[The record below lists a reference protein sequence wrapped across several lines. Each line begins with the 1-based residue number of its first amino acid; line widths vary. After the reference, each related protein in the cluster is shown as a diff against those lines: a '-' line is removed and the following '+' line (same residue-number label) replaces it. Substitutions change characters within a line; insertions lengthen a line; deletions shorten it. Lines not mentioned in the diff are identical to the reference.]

1 MSMLPLFDTYVMVD
15 WSAKNRPTTVAPQ
28 ENAIWWAVH
37 PLRKE
42 TRPVFTGKQMG
53 DGSQQMGDGSRVFD
67 SDDKVG
73 VEIYERTRHTAIENI
88 KKFLRCEVEKER
100 RVLVGF
106 DFAFGYPRGFA
117 ELITGKPCALELWEA
132 LSVRHDHDNSIVID
146 INDKKNTIVI
156 DVNDKKNTS
165 NRFAVA
171 AELNRRI
178 TVSAKDKDPCVSYG
192 PFWGFPGG
200 IGMERPPFDPYCKA
214 QRPKSKQH
222 LPQLR
227 WPAAGFGFKR
237 KRITDKKAA
246 GAKSVFQLNGNGS
259 VGSQAILGMRYLHGL
274 RCHVKKWDGMK
285 DRCVVW
291 PFQTGFECPVSETS
305 SSSPSIVIVEI
316 YPSFLKKHY
325 EGEPGVT
332 DRAQV
337 RVNARAFA
345 HLDHDDST
353 LFRSLFQGPRDL
365 SDVDRKSVTEE
376 EGWILGAGFQRE
388 IDDALRGWNRGE
400 P

>member
-1 MSMLPLFDTYVMVD
+1 MLPLFDTYVMVD

-28 ENAIWWAVH
+28 ENAIWWAAH

-42 TRPVFTGKQMG
+42 
-53 DGSQQMGDGSRVFD
+53 
-67 SDDKVG
+67 
-73 VEIYERTRHTAIENI
+73 IYERRRHTAIENI
-88 KKFLRCEVEKER
+88 TKFLRCEVDEGR
-100 RVLVGF
+100 RVLIGF

-117 ELITGKPCALELWEA
+117 ESITGKKCALEMWSA
-132 LSVRHDHDNSIVID
+132 LSVSHDHDDSIVVKD
-146 INDKKNTIVI
+146 DEKN
-156 DVNDKKNTS
+156 NS
-165 NRFAVA
+165 NRFTVA

-178 TVSAKDKDPCVSYG
+178 IASAKDKDQGILYG
-192 PFWGFPGG
+192 PFWGFPSGKG
-200 IGMERPPFDPYCKA
+200 VESPPKNPYRET
-214 QRPKSKQH
+214 QRPKNDAWPC
-222 LPQLR
+222 LP
-227 WPAAGFGFKR
+227 WPDAGFGFKR
-237 KRITDKKAA
+237 KRITDRRAR

-274 RCHVKKWDGMK
+274 RCHVKKWDSMK

-345 HLDHDDST
+345 HLDHHDST

-365 SDVDRKSVTEE
+365 SEADRKSITEE